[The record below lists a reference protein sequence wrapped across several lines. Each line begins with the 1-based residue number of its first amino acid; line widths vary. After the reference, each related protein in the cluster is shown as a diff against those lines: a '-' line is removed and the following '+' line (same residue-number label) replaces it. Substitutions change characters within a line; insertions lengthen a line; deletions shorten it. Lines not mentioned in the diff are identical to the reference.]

1 MASLTKDLTDFR
13 HKYYSCDV
21 LLLDDVQIL
30 EGKES
35 TTNALFDIFNIFID
49 QQKQIVLSADRAP
62 NELALDERFT
72 SRFAQGLTAGI
83 QPPSFEMKMAIF
95 NNFENYYCS
104 LIGKSDIFIP
114 QEVANH
120 IIDLSGSN
128 IRELEGAAQ
137 SICFAISSRKD
148 SNQPAN
154 ISIEEA
160 EQIVGK
166 VFLRGESKQVNIRNI
181 QQEVEQHF
189 NISHSDMIGPL
200 RSKNITY
207 PRQVAIYLARR
218 LTRKS
223 YPEIAKLFGNKD
235 HSTAIYACNNV
246 ERKYM
251 KDVEKKMEIERLAE
265 RIMQ

>member
-1 MASLTKDLTDFR
+1 
-13 HKYYSCDV
+13 
-21 LLLDDVQIL
+21 VQIL

-95 NNFENYYCS
+95 NNFEKYYCA
-104 LIGKSDIFIP
+104 LIGKADINIP
-114 QEVANH
+114 QEVTHH
-120 IIDLSGSN
+120 IIGLSGSN

-137 SICFAISSRKD
+137 SICFAISNRKD
-148 SNQPAN
+148 SNLSSN
-154 ISIEEA
+154 ITVEEA

-166 VFLRGESKQVNIRNI
+166 VFLRGENKKIDIKTI

-189 NISHSDMIGPL
+189 NISHTDMIGSQ

-207 PRQVAIYLARR
+207 PRQVAMYLSRR
-218 LTRKS
+218 LTSKS
-223 YPEIAKLFGNKD
+223 FPEIGKLFGNKD
-235 HSTAIYACNNV
+235 HSTAIYAFNNV
-246 ERKYM
+246 EDKYM
-251 KDVEKKMEIERLAE
+251 KDAEKKMEIERLAE